1 MPFIFSIFNQCLP
14 GKTAPK
20 EDEEISPRS
29 RDDHGNTPLHLAAMK
44 GLRAAALL
52 EIENGADIDATNKHG
67 DTPLHLAARARRGKI
82 ASLLVRTGGARTDIS
97 NNDGDTPLHLVA
109 ATGQVGVAVLLLA
122 EEDEDRYGVARTNN
136 RGDTPLHVAAR
147 TVQDHMYMFLLS
159 RGGRWDV
166 RNGDGETPRSLYG
179 F

>member
-1 MPFIFSIFNQCLP
+1 MLSIFSIF
-14 GKTAPK
+14 KTAPK
-20 EDEEISPRS
+20 EDEEIAPRS

-44 GLRAAALL
+44 GLRAVALL

-109 ATGQVGVAVLLLA
+109 ATGQVGIAVLLLA
-122 EEDEDRYGVARTNN
+122 EEDGRDGVARTNG

-147 TVQDHMYMFLLS
+147 AVQDHMYTFLLS

-166 RNGDGETPRSLYG
+166 RNGDGETPRRLYG